1 MRMSKTIL
9 VSSSQAQD
17 EDDHEL
23 VQRVAC
29 NRDRAAFRCLFL
41 RFGPRV
47 KALMI
52 RSGADTSMAEDLV
65 QDVMLILWRK
75 AELYSPE
82 RGSVAAWVF
91 TIARNLRIDRL
102 RRQSPQAY
110 HDIDDLDL
118 EAPDA
123 SGEEEVH
130 VRQKSMLVSEAV
142 SQLPPDQKRVIELSF
157 IYDMPQA
164 DIAQELGVPLGT
176 VKSRMRL
183 AYGKLRERLEDV
195 K

>member
-1 MRMSKTIL
+1 MSKAL
-9 VSSSQAQD
+9 SSSSCPGQG
-17 EDDHEL
+17 EDDQDL
-23 VQRVAC
+23 INRVAC
-29 NRDRAAFRCLFL
+29 DSDRAAFQCLFL

-52 RSGADTSMAEDLV
+52 RSGADADVAEDLV
-65 QDVMLILWRK
+65 QDVMLTLWRK
-75 AELYSPE
+75 AALYSPE

-110 HDIDDLDL
+110 EDITDLNL

-123 SGEEEVH
+123 SGEEEAH
-130 VRQKSMLVSEAV
+130 FRQRDKLVVQAMGE
-142 SQLPPDQKRVIELSF
+142 LPPDQQRVIEMSF
-157 IYDMPQA
+157 VHDMPQA
-164 DIAQELGVPLGT
+164 DIAQKLGVPLGT

-183 AYGKLRERLEDV
+183 AYAKLRERLEDV
-195 K
+195 E